1 MLRPSTAAIVPDLP
15 ERSLERAGCPTCGEP
30 LEIRTN
36 GLTGE
41 ISTRCP
47 TCIARAERAQFQA
60 TYRRRAIE
68 TVARDFGLTV
78 EEAERRLRTDP
89 AIVGRIAPRP
99 TEATCEQCGERF
111 AIARVGII
119 PRRCGPCS
127 GRLTRKGIR
136 PTEIACERCARPVAV
151 QRLGIIPRF
160 CAECRLGSRAR
171 PNRPTV
177 ARCPRCE
184 QPFRVKRLGPVPT
197 HCKPCQLIQ
206 KAEKMRTALL
216 EHPPPA

>member
-1 MLRPSTAAIVPDLP
+1 MLNRAQAAIVPDLP

-89 AIVGRIAPRP
+89 AIVGRIAPPVQRPSHTQRDPADRDRLRALRP
-99 TEATCEQCGERF
+99 TGRCPAVRHHSAVLRGVPAGQPGAAESADRRAVSTMRAAVPGQAT
-111 AIARVGII
+111 
-119 PRRCGPCS
+119 
-127 GRLTRKGIR
+127 
-136 PTEIACERCARPVAV
+136 
-151 QRLGIIPRF
+151 
-160 CAECRLGSRAR
+160 RAR
-171 PNRPTV
+171 PDALQAVSAHPEGGEN
-177 ARCPRCE
+177 AHGAPRA
-184 QPFRVKRLGPVPT
+184 P
-197 HCKPCQLIQ
+197 
-206 KAEKMRTALL
+206 
-216 EHPPPA
+216 PPPA